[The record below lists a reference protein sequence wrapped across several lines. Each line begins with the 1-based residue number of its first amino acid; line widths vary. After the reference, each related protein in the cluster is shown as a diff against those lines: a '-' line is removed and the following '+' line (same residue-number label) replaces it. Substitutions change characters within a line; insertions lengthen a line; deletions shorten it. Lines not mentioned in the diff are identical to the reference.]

1 MDSAQKLKLI
11 FEKYLPTNS
20 IDYCLELWK
29 RNPYN
34 FSVTRARKSK
44 FGDFRWRKDRPLQT
58 ITING
63 DLNPYQFLITLIH
76 EVAHLHAFIRHGLK
90 ISPHGKEWKNTFQEL
105 MHPLLRKEVFP
116 MDVLIPL
123 SRHMRNPKAS
133 SVGDLFLMKELSKY
147 NSPTEAKTGIFLA
160 DIQPERVF
168 ELNGRKFRKKETRR
182 TRVLCEEISTG
193 KRYLISLMA
202 QVRLES

>member
-1 MDSAQKLKLI
+1 MDSAQKLHQILQQ
-11 FEKYLPTNS
+11 YLPPKS

-29 RNPYN
+29 KNPFN
-34 FSVTRARKSK
+34 FSVTRSRKSK
-44 FGDFRWRKDRPLQT
+44 FGDFRWKKDHPLQT

-63 DLNPYQFLITLIH
+63 DLNPYQFLITFIH
-76 EVAHLHAFIRHGLK
+76 EVAHLHAFVSHGLK
-90 ISPHGKEWKNTFQEL
+90 ISPHGNEWKRTFQEL

-116 MDVLIPL
+116 MDILIPL
-123 SRHMRNPKAS
+123 SRHMRNPKAT
-133 SVGDLFLMKELSKY
+133 SVGDLFLTKELSKY
-147 NSPTEAKTGIFLA
+147 NTHLPEKTGVFLA

-193 KRYLISLMA
+193 KRYLISQMA
-202 QVRLES
+202 QVKLEI